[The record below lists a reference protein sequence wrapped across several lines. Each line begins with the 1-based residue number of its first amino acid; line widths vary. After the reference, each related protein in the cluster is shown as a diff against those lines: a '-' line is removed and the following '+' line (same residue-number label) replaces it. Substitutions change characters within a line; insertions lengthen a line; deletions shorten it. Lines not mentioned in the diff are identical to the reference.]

1 MIVVADSTIIIL
13 FAKIGK
19 FSLLQSIFGEIIIPQ
34 SVYNEIAIIGSGKAG
49 AYELKVSDWIK
60 VMQIQ
65 NQEFADILLH
75 KHRRLSLT
83 DVEAIILSQEINADF
98 LLTDDSKLRNVAE
111 SILTKTRLMYTGAV
125 LILAKYKG
133 LIDSVRNLL
142 DMMRESG
149 LRIDSNTY
157 NDILLEAKEQ
167 NEDTV

>member
-1 MIVVADSTIIIL
+1 
-13 FAKIGK
+13 
-19 FSLLQSIFGEIIIPQ
+19 
-34 SVYNEIAIIGSGKAG
+34 
-49 AYELKVSDWIK
+49 
-60 VMQIQ
+60 MQIQ

-75 KHRRLSLT
+75 KHRRLSLA
-83 DVEAIILSQEINADF
+83 DVEAIVLSQEINADF
-98 LLTDDSKLRNVAE
+98 LLTDDSKLRNIAK

>member
-1 MIVVADSTIIIL
+1 M
-13 FAKIGK
+13 
-19 FSLLQSIFGEIIIPQ
+19 
-34 SVYNEIAIIGSGKAG
+34 YNEIAVIGSGKAG
-49 AYELKVSDWIK
+49 AYELKVSNWIK

-65 NQEFADILLH
+65 NQEFANLLVH

-133 LIDSVRNLL
+133 LVDSVRYLL
-142 DMMRESG
+142 DMMREAG

-167 NEDTV
+167 NEDKV